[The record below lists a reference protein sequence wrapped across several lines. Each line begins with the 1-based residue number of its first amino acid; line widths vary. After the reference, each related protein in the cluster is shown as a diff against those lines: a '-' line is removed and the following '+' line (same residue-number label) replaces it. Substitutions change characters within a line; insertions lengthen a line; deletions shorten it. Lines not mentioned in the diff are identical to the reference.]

1 MLARQVGG
9 CKPYCSPLKGH
20 SMHTVSACQLAC
32 AAHRG
37 RQLPLT
43 SCHLPSTPAC
53 AELFEC
59 FTVPPRMMAYTQSPA
74 EAEPQPVSAGAV
86 SQYHKELE
94 TVAVP
99 SVAALLASQATSCH
113 CLCP

>member
-1 MLARQVGG
+1 
-9 CKPYCSPLKGH
+9 
-20 SMHTVSACQLAC
+20 MHTVSACRLAC
-32 AAHRG
+32 ALHQG

-86 SQYHKELE
+86 YKYDKELE
-94 TVAVP
+94 KVAVP
-99 SVAALLASQATSCH
+99 SVAALLASYATLCC
-113 CLCP
+113 CLCA